1 MQLKVN
7 IKKGDAVK
15 VLSGNA
21 KGKEG
26 RVLSVDRKKFRAIIE
41 GLNMVTKHEKPNAKN
56 QEGGIV
62 HKEAPIHISN
72 LMLVDSK
79 GVASRIRKAKN
90 NDGKTIRISVKSGE
104 EI

>member
-72 LMLVDSK
+72 LMLVANGEATRTGKRLDEKGKLTRYSK
-79 GVASRIRKAKN
+79 
-90 NDGKTIRISVKSGE
+90 KSGE
-104 EI
+104 VIK

>member
-72 LMLVDSK
+72 LMLLENGAAIKVGYRMEGEKKVRFSK
-79 GVASRIRKAKN
+79 KSDKA
-90 NDGKTIRISVKSGE
+90 I
-104 EI
+104 

>member
-26 RVLSVDRKKFRAIIE
+26 RVLSVE